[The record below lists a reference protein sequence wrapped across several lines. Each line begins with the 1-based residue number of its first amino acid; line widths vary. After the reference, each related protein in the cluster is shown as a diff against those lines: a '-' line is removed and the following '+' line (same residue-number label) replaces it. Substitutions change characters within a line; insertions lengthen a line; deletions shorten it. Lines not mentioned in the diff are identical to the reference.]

1 MSVCKKMAIH
11 AAPQCVGTASFNLEL
26 SCTQTGHSQHGTL
39 TFPEDSP
46 PTTVAKLKDKIEEEF
61 SIPVCVQ
68 SIRYE
73 GHLLG
78 DSTSLETMRIRPG
91 DTFHVTYSSKGDC
104 REIYSTVTWFALI
117 RGSLGVEAPSTIT
130 SISFEFKNLVLHGFT
145 EELVDDLAYKHLFPW
160 LDPQKY
166 TNRLYFVQCGG
177 LETMM
182 DVYASLNQTPWKDT
196 PLLLKY
202 LENGIIRV
210 LWNLSETFQLRR
222 LIMSHNNGLGMCMRS
237 LLRQTLE
244 ERKAIEDESDLVHG
258 SGILM
263 DTIEGALGLL
273 CK

>member
-1 MSVCKKMAIH
+1 MNTKSEIVTTH
-11 AAPQCVGTASFNLEL
+11 AASECGSTVSFNLEL
-26 SCTQTGHSQHGTL
+26 FCSQSSQTRHGAL
-39 TFPEDSP
+39 AFPEDSP
-46 PTTVAKLKDKIEEEF
+46 PMTVATLKEKIEEDF

-68 SIRYE
+68 SLKYE

-78 DSTSLETMRIRPG
+78 DDTSLEMMKIRSG
-91 DTFHVTYSSKGDC
+91 DTFHVTYSSEGDC
-104 REIYSTVTWFALI
+104 KEIYGTVTWFGLI
-117 RGSLGVEAPSTIT
+117 REGMAAETPSKTKP
-130 SISFEFKNLVLHGFT
+130 ISVDLKDLILYGFN
-145 EELVDDLAYKHLFPW
+145 EELVDNLAYKHLFPW

-182 DVYASLNQTPWKDT
+182 DIYASLHQNPWKNC
-196 PLLLKY
+196 LLILKY

-222 LIMSHNNGLGMCMRS
+222 LIMSHNDGLGMSMKS

-244 ERKAIEDESDLVHG
+244 EGKEIEDETDPNDSDVL
-258 SGILM
+258 I